1 MVYNNGY
8 FYNSN
13 GKRYIPLG
21 IFGCYFNVKWIDDEL
36 GAPSYHGASLVEFQ
50 KLTKSSWIKFFTWL
64 KNQGYT
70 AIRLFPRG
78 ASYGSAWEGLDRG
91 GSLNKSLF
99 DTFMAYIG
107 LAGEYGIKTQ
117 LCLFTEPE
125 CSFYCEP
132 MTRTF
137 WGTRLYKNENVSE
150 LPDFQRRFIENPHDI
165 VDYND
170 YFSDSDVRKCNK
182 KFLDEIIPLLR
193 GNENIFTVE
202 IFNEMGWASPHANP
216 LNTFRWEI
224 TDDYLDWSRD
234 MVNHIKSLAPEIP
247 VCISNPGVGLLGHD
261 TVLWGKS
268 IKPDFFSIH
277 NYPDICGHIHGLDYA
292 TISDMTFKYT
302 SVGCNSMYG
311 EWQCLADKSKFTQRD
326 ELLLA
331 RDFMWLTML
340 SGAPGIVSWQGQSY
354 GEYSKCLN
362 VFDKLINRD
371 LTRKKPDI
379 GIDVTEFYK
388 FSVELNSKGTDECQ
402 YNDDYWCP
410 DNSATDH
417 MHRFCVKANDKRY
430 HELMNCERLSLEM
443 GIDFDFT
450 LNPNEYNINTFDA
463 NSFTPIKVNDAYHV
477 KYLLTEDENTCI
489 VYLRNY
495 SNKPIMSDSKYGGQY
510 ENFALR
516 EQKAVP
522 LTVKSN
528 MNGYSLEIYDLDTG
542 EWFTPNTEISDIGLG
557 ITSHDYILLY
567 LR

>member
-8 FYNSN
+8 FYNSD
-13 GKRYIPLG
+13 GTRYIPLG
-21 IFGCYFNVKWIDDEL
+21 IFGCYFNVNWIDDEL

-50 KLTKSSWIKFFTWL
+50 KLTRSSWKKFFTWL

-91 GSLNKSLF
+91 GSLNKSLY
-99 DTFMAYIG
+99 DTFMAYTS

-137 WGTRLYKNENVSE
+137 WGTRLYKRENISE

-170 YFSDSDVRKCNK
+170 YFSDPDVRKCNK

-202 IFNEMGWASPHANP
+202 IFNEMGWASPHADP

-261 TVLWGKS
+261 TILWGQS
-268 IKPDFFSIH
+268 IKPDFFSVH
-277 NYPDICGHIHGLDYA
+277 NYPDICGHIKGLDYA
-292 TISDMTFKYT
+292 TISSMTLKYT
-302 SVGCNSMYG
+302 SVGCESMYG
-311 EWQCLADKSKFTQRD
+311 EWQCLWSKTKFAQRD

-331 RDFMWLTML
+331 RDFIWLSML
-340 SGAPGIVSWQGQSY
+340 SGAPGIVSWLGQSY

-362 VFDKLINRD
+362 VFDKLADRN

-379 GIDVTEFYK
+379 GIDVTDFHK
-388 FSVELNSKGTDECQ
+388 FSLELNIKGADNCQ
-402 YNDDYWCP
+402 YDGDNWCP

-430 HELMNCERLSLEM
+430 HKLMKSELLSLET
-443 GIDFDFT
+443 GVDFDFT
-450 LNPNEYNINTFDA
+450 LNPSEYKINTLGVDTFK
-463 NSFTPIKVNDAYHV
+463 PVEINDAYHV
-477 KYLLTEDENTCI
+477 KYLMTEDEKTCI

-495 SNKPIMSDSKYGGQY
+495 TNKPILSDSTHGEQY
-510 ENFALR
+510 EVFALR
-516 EQKAVP
+516 EQKPVP
-522 LTVKSN
+522 LTIKN
-528 MNGYSLEIYDLDTG
+528 NLNGYSLEIYDLDTN
-542 EWFTPNTEISDIGLG
+542 EWLTPESYNSEIGLG

-567 LR
+567 SK